1 MVQNKTLKLEI
12 FEMIYGYARVSTK
25 HQDLDLQIE
34 KLNEQGCEIIYQEKF
49 TGTKCDRPE
58 LNKLIDVLKAGDT
71 LVVCKLDRLARNVKE
86 GIELIECLFKKDV
99 KVNVLNLGLLENTTV
114 GRFYLQ
120 LLLAVAEMERNMIVE
135 RVMEGL
141 QKARKN
147 PEFTCGRPKKFS
159 RDHINFALS
168 LRPEYS
174 FKNISNKTGISM
186 ATLKRAA
193 RKQKIDELQKEN
205 II

>member
-1 MVQNKTLKLEI
+1 MK
-12 FEMIYGYARVSTK
+12 YGYARVSTK
-25 HQDLDLQIE
+25 HQELDLQID
-34 KLNEQGCEIIYQEKF
+34 KLKEQGCEIIYKEKY

-58 LNKLIDVLKAGDT
+58 LNKLLDEIKSGDT

-86 GIELIECLFKKDV
+86 GIELVEMLFKKDV
-99 KVNVLNLGLLENTTV
+99 KVDVLNLGLLENTTI

-135 RVMEGL
+135 RVQEGL
-141 QKARKN
+141 ENARKN
-147 PEFTCGRPKKFS
+147 PNFQCGRPKKFS
-159 RDHINFALS
+159 PDHLQFALS
-168 LRPEYS
+168 LRPEHT
-174 FKNISNKTGISM
+174 FKDIANNTGISI

-193 RKQKIDELQKEN
+193 RDKKIMKLKKEN

>member
-1 MVQNKTLKLEI
+1 
-12 FEMIYGYARVSTK
+12 MIYGYARVSTK
-25 HQDLDLQIE
+25 HQSLELQIE
-34 KLNEQGCEIIYQEKF
+34 KLKEYGCEKIYHEKF

-58 LNKLIDVLKAGDT
+58 LNKLLSNIKPGDT

-86 GIELIECLFKKDV
+86 GIELIEFLFKKDV

-120 LLLAVAEMERNMIVE
+120 LLLAVAEMERNMIIE
-135 RVMEGL
+135 RIQEGFEE
-141 QKARKN
+141 ARKK
-147 PEFTCGRPKKFS
+147 PDFVCGRPKKFS
-159 RDHINFALS
+159 REHINFALS

-193 RKQKIDELQKEN
+193 RKQKIDELEKEN

>member
-1 MVQNKTLKLEI
+1 MGQNKTLKLEI

-49 TGTKCDRPE
+49 TGTRCDRPE
-58 LNKLIDVLKAGDT
+58 LNKLLDEIKSGDT

-86 GIELIECLFKKDV
+86 GIELVEFLFKRNV
-99 KVNVLNLGLLENTTV
+99 KVNVLNLGLLENTTI

-135 RVMEGL
+135 RVQEGL
-141 QKARKN
+141 EKARKN

-159 RDHINFALS
+159 REHISFALS
-168 LRPEYS
+168 LRPEHT
-174 FKNISNKTGISM
+174 FKDISNKTGISL

-193 RKQKIDELQKEN
+193 RNKKIKEFEKEN